1 MTTQDAGADGPV
13 SRRARREAE
22 REVERELLRTGQVP
36 VLTRKEIRR
45 QRAEAEAMRN
55 AIAAGEIT
63 EEEARA
69 LQNPYLNEDAPVAPA
84 PAEGEEGAVPAAAG
98 TEGGAAEDG
107 PSAGDASTAESVET
121 GESTEAPSAP
131 VRRAVLRVPAAQ
143 GLHRLDA
150 ATGEISPIEPV
161 DEGFAGIETPEW
173 QAIAPDA
180 PAPGEEPPV
189 ASTPDSAPEP
199 AAGTT
204 GAGLPDE
211 PGTRLTEV
219 AAAASQ
225 EDEGRGRRAVIA
237 LLVLVAVL
245 AVGVVCWFVIH
256 QAGSSSAAGVQ
267 HAASALPGLAG
278 A

>member
-13 SRRARREAE
+13 SRRARRESE

-69 LQNPYLNEDAPVAPA
+69 LQNPYLNEEAPVASA
-84 PAEGEEGAVPAAAG
+84 PSEP
-98 TEGGAAEDG
+98 T
-107 PSAGDASTAESVET
+107 ASTDGTAA
-121 GESTEAPSAP
+121 STELPEEASAP

-143 GLHRLDA
+143 GLRRLDP
-150 ATGEISPIEPV
+150 ATGELSAVEPIG
-161 DEGFAGIETPEW
+161 EGFTGIETPEW

-180 PAPGEEPPV
+180 PAPGEESPA
-189 ASTPDSAPEP
+189 ASTPDAAPDP
-199 AAGTT
+199 AT
-204 GAGLPDE
+204 GAGLPDD
-211 PGTRLTEV
+211 PGTRLTE
-219 AAAASQ
+219 AAVAASQ
-225 EDEGRGRRAVIA
+225 EGDGRGHRAVIA

-245 AVGVVCWFVIH
+245 AVAVVCWFVIH
-256 QAGSSSAAGVQ
+256 QAGSSSTTGLQPAVSVTTGL
-267 HAASALPGLAG
+267 ASA
-278 A
+278 

>member
-13 SRRARREAE
+13 SRRARRDAE

-69 LQNPYLNEDAPVAPA
+69 LQNPYLNEEAPVASAPSDAEPA
-84 PAEGEEGAVPAAAG
+84 PAQ
-98 TEGGAAEDG
+98 G
-107 PSAGDASTAESVET
+107 PGPEP
-121 GESTEAPSAP
+121 TEATEASDAP

-143 GLHRLDA
+143 GLRRLDP
-150 ATGEISPIEPV
+150 ATGELSAVEPIG
-161 DEGFAGIETPEW
+161 EGFTGIGSPDW

-180 PAPGEEPPV
+180 PAPADEAPTTTTPEAA
-189 ASTPDSAPEP
+189 AS
-199 AAGTT
+199 T

-211 PGTRLTEV
+211 PRTRLTE
-219 AAAASQ
+219 AAVGASQ
-225 EDEGRGRRAVIA
+225 EDAGRGRRAVIA

-245 AVGVVCWFVIH
+245 AVAVVCWFVIH
-256 QAGSSSAAGVQ
+256 QAGSSSTTGLQPAVSVTTGL
-267 HAASALPGLAG
+267 ASA
-278 A
+278 